1 MSAAT
6 LVLATRNAGKVAE
19 IRTALAD
26 LGLTV
31 LSLQDFPACPDVV
44 EDGTT
49 FAANA
54 LKKAETV
61 FAHTGFPSLADD
73 SGLEV
78 DALGGAPGVHS
89 HRFAGPE
96 EDDAANNAKLLTLL
110 AGVPTE
116 KRSARFRAVLA
127 LVWGPEKATTTE
139 GTCEGRILTAARGTG
154 GFGYDPLFYL
164 PERGLTLAELPVAEK
179 NAVSHRGAAIRRL
192 RPLLADLIKK
202 GELG

>member
-1 MSAAT
+1 MAGVR

-19 IRTALAD
+19 FQTALHD
-26 LGLTV
+26 LGLTI
-31 LSLQDFPACPDVV
+31 LSLKDFPACPDAA
-44 EDGTT
+44 EDGDT

-54 LKKAETV
+54 LIKARAAFTC
-61 FAHTGFPSLADD
+61 TGLPSLADD

-89 HRFAGPE
+89 HRFAGPA
-96 EDDAANNAKLLTLL
+96 EDDAANNAKLLALL
-110 AGVPTE
+110 AAVPEEQRT
-116 KRSARFRAVLA
+116 ARFRAVLA
-127 LVWGPEKATTTE
+127 LVWGPGREITVE
-139 GTCEGRILTAARGTG
+139 GTCPGRILTAGRGAG

-179 NAVSHRGAAIRRL
+179 NAVSHRGAAVRRL
-192 RPLLADLIKK
+192 RPLLADLIRK

>member
-1 MSAAT
+1 MSVAT

-61 FAHTGFPSLADD
+61 FAYTGFPSLADD

-110 AGVPTE
+110 EGVPTE

-139 GTCEGRILTAARGTG
+139 GTCEGRILMAARGTG